1 MSCYIWYIKDVLGW
15 ISPSA
20 VAVSNDQTIW
30 LLEIILMYCI
40 IEIWHMAGEL
50 WCASYSYIDM
60 LCSVF

>member
-1 MSCYIWYIKDVLGW
+1 MSCYIWYIKEVLGW

-20 VAVSNDQTIW
+20 VAVSNDQMIW

-40 IEIWHMAGEL
+40 IEIWHMVGEL